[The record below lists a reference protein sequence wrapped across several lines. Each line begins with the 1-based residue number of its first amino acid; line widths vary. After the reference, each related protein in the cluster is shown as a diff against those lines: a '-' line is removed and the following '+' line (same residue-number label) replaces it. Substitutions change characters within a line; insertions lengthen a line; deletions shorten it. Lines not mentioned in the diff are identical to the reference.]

1 MRFLINI
8 EDVAHVIQL
17 AVAPVFLLTSI
28 GAVLSVMTIRLSRC
42 IDRARQLEDNLEN
55 LDQKMRPYA
64 HVELR
69 ILWRRA
75 RLIGAALTLCTI
87 SALLICTVVGI
98 LFVGGISDAQLGAAI
113 ALLFIAAMAA
123 LMVALLVFLVEIYL
137 GIASLRIGPR

>member
-1 MRFLINI
+1 MQFLINI

>member
-1 MRFLINI
+1 MQFLINV

-28 GAVLSVMTIRLSRC
+28 GAVLSVMTVRLSRC
-42 IDRARQLEDNLEN
+42 IDRARQLEDNLEH
-55 LDQKMRPYA
+55 LDPKTRPHA

-98 LFVGGISDAQLGAAI
+98 LFVGGISDAQLGTAI
-113 ALLFIAAMAA
+113 ALLFIAAMGA
-123 LMVALLVFLVEIYL
+123 LMLALLVFLVEIYL

>member
-1 MRFLINI
+1 M
-8 EDVAHVIQL
+8 
-17 AVAPVFLLTSI
+17 
-28 GAVLSVMTIRLSRC
+28 LSRC

-55 LDQKMRPYA
+55 LDQKMHPHA
-64 HVELR
+64 LVELR

-98 LFVGGISDAQLGAAI
+98 LFVGGISEAQLGTAI
-113 ALLFIAAMAA
+113 ALLFIAAMGV

-137 GIASLRIGPR
+137 GIASLRIRPR

>member
-1 MRFLINI
+1 MQFLINI

-28 GAVLSVMTIRLSRC
+28 GAVLSVMTVRLSRC
-42 IDRARQLEDNLEN
+42 IDRARYLEDNLER
-55 LDQKMRPYA
+55 LDQKMRQFA

-75 RLIGAALTLCTI
+75 RMIGAALTLCTI

-98 LFVGGISDAQLGAAI
+98 LFVGGISDAQLGTAI
-113 ALLFIAAMAA
+113 ALLFIAAMAT
-123 LMVALLVFLVEIYL
+123 LMLALLVFLVEIYI
-137 GIASLRIGPR
+137 GIATLRVGPR

>member
-1 MRFLINI
+1 MQFLVNI

-28 GAVLSVMTIRLSRC
+28 GAVLSVMTVRLSRC
-42 IDRARQLEDNLEN
+42 IDRARYLEDNLEK
-55 LDQKMRPYA
+55 LDQKMRHFA

-75 RLIGAALTLCTI
+75 RMIGAALTLCTI

-98 LFVGGISDAQLGAAI
+98 LFVGGISDTELGTAI
-113 ALLFIAAMAA
+113 ALLFIAAMAT
-123 LMVALLVFLVEIYL
+123 LMLALLVFLVEIYI
-137 GIASLRIGPR
+137 GIATLRVGPR